1 MTRRTPT
8 RSSSNRLAPAALVLM
23 LAGCQH
29 TPAPQTPPSPTA
41 APAAAPVNPGPG
53 IWTYVCGSGETL
65 RADYPD
71 TGTAVVERGG
81 RLHPLKAA
89 RAASGARYTGSGLQW
104 WTQGSE
110 ATLSQ
115 LKPGEELA
123 SDPGV
128 VCRVSVDAPVSPPPP
143 GAPGGLPDDRTPI
156 SEAPQ
161 GPKSPQAA
169 GDVVQ
174 TYFALLEAGKYGD
187 AWRLWS
193 DGGGA
198 SQRTEAQFA
207 ADFDRYASYHALVGA
222 PGQPEGAA
230 GSVYVQVPVVIYG
243 RFKAGNE
250 LHQSGTV
257 TLRRVN
263 DAPGSTEEQRRW
275 HIFQIELSP
284 EGRGLG
290 TSDARG
296 PT

>member
-1 MTRRTPT
+1 MNRRTPT
-8 RSSSNRLAPAALVLM
+8 RSSSSRLAPAALMLM
-23 LAGCQH
+23 LVGCQH
-29 TPAPQTPPSPTA
+29 TPAPQTTPSPTA
-41 APAAAPVNPGPG
+41 TAPVNPGPG
-53 IWTYVCGSGETL
+53 IWTYVCGAGETL

-89 RAASGARYTGSGLQW
+89 PTAHGVRYTGSGLQW
-104 WTQGSE
+104 WLQGSE

-115 LKPGEELA
+115 LKPNGELA
-123 SDPGV
+123 DVPGV
-128 VCRVSVDAPVSPPPP
+128 ACRLSVDAPVSPPPP

-193 DGGGA
+193 DGGRA

-207 ADFDRYASYHALVGA
+207 ADFDRYASYHAQVGA
-222 PGQPEGAA
+222 PGRPEGAA
-230 GSVYVQVPVVIYG
+230 GSVYVEVPVVIYG

-257 TLRRVN
+257 TLRRIN
-263 DAPGSTEEQRRW
+263 DVPGSTDEQRHW
-275 HIFQIELSP
+275 HITGIKLSP

-290 TSDARG
+290 ASDARG

>member
-1 MTRRTPT
+1 
-8 RSSSNRLAPAALVLM
+8 
-23 LAGCQH
+23 
-29 TPAPQTPPSPTA
+29 
-41 APAAAPVNPGPG
+41 VNPGPG

-71 TGTAVVERGG
+71 ANSAVVERGG
-81 RLHPLKAA
+81 RLHPLRAS
-89 RAASGARYTGSGLQW
+89 RAANGVRYTGSGLQW

-222 PGQPEGAA
+222 PGRPEGAA

-263 DAPGSTEEQRRW
+263 DVPGSTDEQRRW

-296 PT
+296 PA

>member
-1 MTRRTPT
+1 MPT
-8 RSSSNRLAPAALVLM
+8 RSTSNRIAPAALVLM

-29 TPAPQTPPSPTA
+29 APESQTVPSSPAPA
-41 APAAAPVNPGPG
+41 AAAPVNPGPG
-53 IWTYVCGSGETL
+53 IWTYVCENGETL
-65 RADYPD
+65 RADYPGA
-71 TGTAVVERGG
+71 GTAVVERNG
-81 RLHPLKAA
+81 RTHPLKAA
-89 RAASGARYTGSGLQW
+89 RAASGARYTGPGLQW
-104 WTQGSE
+104 WTRGTH

-143 GAPGGLPDDRTPI
+143 GAPGGLPDDRTPL
-156 SEAPQ
+156 SEAPT

-193 DGGGA
+193 DDGKA
-198 SQRTEAQFA
+198 SQRTEAGFA
-207 ADFDRYASYHALVGA
+207 ADFDRYASYHAQVGA
-222 PGQPEGAA
+222 PGRPEGAA

-257 TLRRVN
+257 TLRRIN
-263 DAPGSTEEQRRW
+263 DVPGSTEEQRRW
-275 HIFQIELSP
+275 HIFRIELSP
-284 EGRGLG
+284 ETRGLG
-290 TSDARG
+290 APETRG
-296 PT
+296 TP